1 METKDDELLDA
12 LRYAYTGNK
21 SLSNWDLSAL
31 TGIELPE
38 TFKKVIMKLHSEIA
52 DVVALE
58 YNVHKKYNPINF
70 DAVSYFM
77 VNLTVYFNENNIPK
91 GDKSFYNESFNDL
104 FKMTYGSDMDFV
116 TFSVISMVVP
126 PAKSNEVKFMELFG
140 KNHAKNN

>member
-1 METKDDELLDA
+1 VETKDDEIIDI

-21 SLSNWDLSAL
+21 SISMDWDLTAL

-38 TFKKVIMKLHSEIA
+38 TFKKVIMKLHPEIK

-58 YNVHKKYNPINF
+58 YNVQKKYNPNDF
-70 DAVSYFM
+70 NPVSYFM
-77 VNLTVYFNENNIPK
+77 VNLSVYFNEDCIPK
-91 GDKSFYNESFNDL
+91 GEKSFYNESFNDL

-126 PAKSNEVKFMELFG
+126 PAKSNEMKFMELFG
-140 KNHAKNN
+140 KK

>member
-12 LRYAYTGNK
+12 LRYAYTGNR
-21 SLSNWDLSAL
+21 SISNWDLSAL

-38 TFKKVIMKLHSEIA
+38 TFKKVIMKLHTEIK

-58 YNVHKKYNPINF
+58 YNVQKKYNAINF

-77 VNLTVYFNENNIPK
+77 VNLTVYFNEDNIPK

-104 FKMTYGSDMDFV
+104 FKMTYGSEMDFIS
-116 TFSVISMVVP
+116 FSVISMVVP
-126 PAKSNEVKFMELFG
+126 PAKTNEEKFMELFG

>member
-12 LRYAYTGNK
+12 LRYAYTGNR
-21 SLSNWDLSAL
+21 SISNWDLSAL

-38 TFKKVIMKLHSEIA
+38 TFKKVIMKLHTEIK

-58 YNVHKKYNPINF
+58 YNVQKKYNAINF

-77 VNLTVYFNENNIPK
+77 VNLTVYFNEDNIPK

-104 FKMTYGSDMDFV
+104 FKMTYGSEMDFIS
-116 TFSVISMVVP
+116 FSVISMVVP
-126 PAKSNEVKFMELFG
+126 PAKSNEEKFMELFG